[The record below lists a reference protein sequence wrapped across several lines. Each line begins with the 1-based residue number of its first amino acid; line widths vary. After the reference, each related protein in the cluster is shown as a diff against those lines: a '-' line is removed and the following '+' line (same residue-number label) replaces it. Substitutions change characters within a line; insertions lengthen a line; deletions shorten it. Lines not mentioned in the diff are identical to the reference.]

1 MNIKDLYL
9 QRDKVFRYIDKQ
21 KKFRISY
28 IQCAKV
34 VKSAAERHKL
44 NEIGTFFLGKVLMAS
59 TLIASMLKGE
69 ERVTID
75 VKSNGV
81 FSQLYAEANKVGEVR
96 GFVVENKNFD
106 VSVSSMIDF
115 LGTGTISVSKMLY
128 GKFEPMIGI
137 TELKNTTI
145 EQEIVHYLQT
155 SEQIDSALVSDIHF
169 DSTKD
174 DRPLLSATGLLI
186 EMLPNSDQTEKFILE
201 TQLVTLKPLHSYE
214 INTKNPL
221 EDLSKLLEMELE
233 PIEDIPIDFYC
244 RCSLDKFKSQLIT
257 LGKEQILEMRDSQQ
271 NELICHYCNEHYYL
285 STDDFSTLLD
295 YFIVQN
301 N

>member
-28 IQCAKV
+28 IQCANV

-106 VSVSSMIDF
+106 VSVSSIKDF

-155 SEQIDSALVSDIHF
+155 SEQIDSAFVSDIHF
-169 DSTKD
+169 DSSKD
-174 DRPLLSATGLLI
+174 DCPLLSATGLLI

-201 TQLVTLKPLHSYE
+201 TQLITLQPLHLYE
-214 INTKNPL
+214 INTKNPI
-221 EDLSKLLEMELE
+221 EDLSKLLEMELDH
-233 PIEDIPIDFYC
+233 IEDIPIDFYC

-285 STDDFSTLLD
+285 SKDDFSTLLD

>member
-28 IQCAKV
+28 IQCSSV
-34 VKSAAERHKL
+34 VKSAAERHNL
-44 NEIGTFFLGKVLMAS
+44 DQIGTFFLGKVLMAS
-59 TLIASMLKGE
+59 SLIASMLKGE

-75 VKSNGV
+75 VKSNGM

-96 GFVVENKNFD
+96 GFVVGNKNFD
-106 VSVSSMIDF
+106 VSVSSMKDF

-169 DSTKD
+169 DSSKED
-174 DRPLLSATGLLI
+174 CPLVSATGLLI

-201 TQLVTLKPLHSYE
+201 TQLVTLKPLHSYS
-214 INTKNPL
+214 INSKNPL
-221 EDLSKLLEMELE
+221 EDLSILLEMELE
-233 PIEDIPIDFYC
+233 HIEDIPIDFYC
-244 RCSLDKFKSQLIT
+244 RCSLDKFKSQLLT
-257 LGKEQILEMRDSQQ
+257 LGKEQIVEMKDSQQ

-285 STDDFSTLLD
+285 SNDDFSTLLE
-295 YFIVQN
+295 YFTVQN